1 MSLQKYIGEP
11 SAVNIVQGL
20 EAAVGEGFFG
30 PGAKLPTVRNLAAE
44 LAVSPATV
52 ETAYRRLRE
61 RGVVVGQGRRGTLV
75 APRPPRRPL
84 FDPRPPAGLRDVATG
99 NPDPALL
106 PSLAASIRAIDKSSR
121 LYSHE
126 INEPR
131 LLELARRQ
139 FQSESIPADH
149 LAVVSGAMDGLERV
163 LRELLRPGDKVIVED
178 PGFPGIFDQ
187 LAALGLL
194 IEPVAVDDR
203 GPLPK
208 DLERALRSG
217 AKALIVTPR
226 AQNPFGAAIDAARAG
241 ELRRILHKAPDLLVL
256 EDDHAGPVAGAP
268 PVCLCT
274 THRGP
279 WVHIRSTSKSLG
291 PDLRLAVMSG
301 DAATISS
308 VQQRQLVGMRWVS
321 HILQRIVVQLLDRPS
336 TPEQMR
342 RARETYASRRHELIG
357 LLAARGIR
365 AHGRSGMNVWI
376 PVREEARVVRD
387 LAEAGWAVQA
397 GERFRIRSAP
407 AVRVTIA
414 SLTEHGALQ
423 LANDFQRIGVDQRTR
438 AFA

>member
-1 MSLQKYIGEP
+1 MSIQKYIGEP

-20 EAAVGEGFFG
+20 EAAVSDGVLGR
-30 PGAKLPTVRNLAAE
+30 GAKLPTVRSLAAD
-44 LAVSPATV
+44 LGVSPATV
-52 ETAYRRLRE
+52 EAAYRRLRE
-61 RGVVVGQGRRGTLV
+61 RGVVVGQGRRGTMV
-75 APRPPRRPL
+75 APRPPLRPL
-84 FDPRPPAGLRDVATG
+84 FDPRPPEGLRDLATG

-106 PSLAASIRAIDKSSR
+106 PSLAEPIRAIDKRSR
-121 LYSHE
+121 LYTHE

-131 LLELARRQ
+131 LIELARRQ
-139 FQSESIPADH
+139 FEAESIPADH

-163 LRELLRPGDKVIVED
+163 LREFLRPGDKVIVED

-194 IEPVAVDDR
+194 LEPVAVDDR

-208 DLERALRSG
+208 DLERALRGG

-226 AQNPFGAAIDAARAG
+226 AQNPVGAAIDAARAR
-241 ELRRILHKAPDLLVL
+241 ELQRVLAKAPGLLVL
-256 EDDHAGPVAGAP
+256 EDDHAGPIAGAP
-268 PVCLCT
+268 PVTICGN
-274 THRGP
+274 HHGP

-301 DAATISS
+301 DEATISA

-321 HILQRIVVQLLDRPS
+321 HILQRIVVKLLERRS
-336 TPEQMR
+336 TATQMR
-342 RARETYASRRHELIG
+342 LALQAYAKRRQGLIE

-365 AHGRSGMNVWI
+365 AHGRTGMNVWI

-387 LAEAGWAVQA
+387 LADAGWAVQA
-397 GERFRIRSAP
+397 GERFRLRSPP
-407 AVRVTIA
+407 AVRITIS
-414 SLTEHGALQ
+414 SLTGEEAMR
-423 LANDFQRIGVDQRTR
+423 LADDFQRIGVDQRTR

>member
-20 EAAVGEGFFG
+20 EAAVGDGLFG
-30 PGAKLPTVRNLAAE
+30 PGAKLPTVRNLAVE

-52 ETAYRRLRE
+52 EAAYRRLRE

-99 NPDPALL
+99 NPDAALL
-106 PSLAASIRAIDKSSR
+106 PSLAAPIRAIDKSSR

-226 AQNPFGAAIDAARAG
+226 AQNPFGAAIDAVRAG
-241 ELRRILHKAPDLLVL
+241 ELQRILHKAPDLLVL

-268 PVCLCT
+268 PVSLCK

-321 HILQRIVVQLLDRPS
+321 HILQRIVVQLLERPS
-336 TPEQMR
+336 TSEQMR
-342 RARETYASRRHELIG
+342 RARETYASRRQGLID
-357 LLAARGIR
+357 LLAARGIL

-397 GERFRIRSAP
+397 GERFRIKSQP
-407 AVRVTIA
+407 AVRITIA
-414 SLTEHGALQ
+414 SLTEEHAIQ

>member
-1 MSLQKYIGEP
+1 
-11 SAVNIVQGL
+11 
-20 EAAVGEGFFG
+20 
-30 PGAKLPTVRNLAAE
+30 
-44 LAVSPATV
+44 
-52 ETAYRRLRE
+52 
-61 RGVVVGQGRRGTLV
+61 
-75 APRPPRRPL
+75 L

-99 NPDPALL
+99 NPDAALL

-194 IEPVAVDDR
+194 IEPVDIDDR

-226 AQNPFGAAIDAARAG
+226 AQNPFGAAIDAARAA
-241 ELRRILHKAPDLLVL
+241 ELKRVLHKAPDLLVL

-268 PVCLCT
+268 PVTLCGA
-274 THRGP
+274 HRGP

-301 DAATISS
+301 DAATISA

-321 HILQRIVVQLLDRPS
+321 HILQRIVVQLLERPS
-336 TPEQMR
+336 TSEQMR
-342 RARETYASRRHELIG
+342 RAHDTYASRRQVLID
-357 LLAARGIR
+357 LLAARGIL

-414 SLTEHGALQ
+414 SLTEGGALK